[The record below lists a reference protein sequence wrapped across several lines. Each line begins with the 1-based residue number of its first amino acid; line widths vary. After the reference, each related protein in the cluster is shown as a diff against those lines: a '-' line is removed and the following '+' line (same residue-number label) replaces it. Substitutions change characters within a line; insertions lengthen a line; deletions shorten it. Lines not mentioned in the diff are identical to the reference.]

1 MSVICTIYCI
11 YQLPILGIFF
21 TKLFSSAEQHM
32 CNLNGYMSFA
42 TEKKFGKIC
51 HEFPNA
57 KFSSGACNVS
67 SSYKGTSKVNING
80 RIGNVIRNFL
90 N

>member
-1 MSVICTIYCI
+1 M
-11 YQLPILGIFF
+11 Q
-21 TKLFSSAEQHM
+21 
-32 CNLNGYMSFA
+32 LNGYMSFA

-67 SSYKGTSKVNING
+67 SSYKGTSKVFFELKNHYNLY
-80 RIGNVIRNFL
+80 NFVRYH
-90 N
+90 

>member
-1 MSVICTIYCI
+1 MYHILY
-11 YQLPILGIFF
+11 LPVILGFF
-21 TKLFSSAEQHM
+21 ISKLFSSAEQHM
-32 CNLNGYMSFA
+32 CNLNGYMSLA

-51 HEFPNA
+51 HEFLNA

-67 SSYKGTSKVNING
+67 SSYKGTNKVKNG

-90 N
+90 S

>member
-1 MSVICTIYCI
+1 
-11 YQLPILGIFF
+11 
-21 TKLFSSAEQHM
+21 
-32 CNLNGYMSFA
+32 MSFA
-42 TEKKFGKIC
+42 TEKKKFGKIC

-67 SSYKGTSKVNING
+67 SSYKGTSKVNNG
-80 RIGNVIRNFL
+80 SIGNVIRFFL